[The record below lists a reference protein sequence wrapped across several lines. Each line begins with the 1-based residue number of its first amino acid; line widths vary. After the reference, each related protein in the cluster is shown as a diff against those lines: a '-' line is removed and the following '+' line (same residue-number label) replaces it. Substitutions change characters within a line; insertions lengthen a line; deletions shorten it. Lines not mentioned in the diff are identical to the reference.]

1 VKHGGRSS
9 TARPAGLRLFV
20 ILGGLTAFGPLSI
33 DMYLPALP
41 AIGREL
47 GASESLIQLSLT
59 GCLLG
64 LAAGQ
69 VIAGPLSDTLGR
81 RRPLLAGVAAY
92 VLTSLLCALAP
103 SAPLLVAFRVLQG
116 LGGGA
121 GIVIARAIVR
131 DLYEGVA
138 AARYFSRLVL
148 VMGLAPILAPV
159 LGGQLLRLT
168 SWRGIF
174 LTLALI
180 TALLWLAAASAL
192 PETLGAG
199 RRREGS
205 LAGTLRTF
213 GGLARDTPFLGY
225 ALTGAL
231 GFGAMFAYI
240 SGSPFVLEGIYRA
253 SPQLFSLFFGLNA
266 FGFMLASQVNGSLVS
281 RVSPARLLALG
292 VCVNSAAGLAL
303 LTVVLIGGLG
313 LAAVLPPLFLLVSS
327 VGFVVPNATALAL
340 SRHPEAAGTGSALLG
355 VIQNGIAAAAAP
367 LVGIAGV
374 TSALP
379 MATVIAGCGA
389 GALTALLL
397 VVRPLSRSRSGRDLT
412 RVAQDG

>member
-1 VKHGGRSS
+1 M
-9 TARPAGLRLFV
+9 LL

-69 VIAGPLSDTLGR
+69 VIAGPMSDRLGR

-103 SAPLLVAFRVLQG
+103 SAPLLVALRLLQG
-116 LGGGA
+116 FGGGA
-121 GIVIARAIVR
+121 GIVIARAVVR

-174 LTLALI
+174 LTLALVA
-180 TALLWLAAASAL
+180 ALLWLGAAL
-192 PETLGAG
+192 GLEETLTED
-199 RRREGS
+199 RRREGR
-205 LAGTLRTF
+205 LAGALGAF
-213 GGLARDTPFLGY
+213 GALARDLPFLGY
-225 ALTGAL
+225 AFTGAL

-240 SGSPFVLEGIYRA
+240 SGSPFVIEAIYHA
-253 SPQLFSLFFGLNA
+253 SPQLFSLVFGINA

-281 RVSPARLLALG
+281 RVAPSRLLTLG
-292 VCVNSAAGLAL
+292 VAVNAGAGGVL
-303 LTVVLIGGLG
+303 LLVVIAGGMG
-313 LAAVLPPLFLLVSS
+313 LYAILPPLFLLVSS
-327 VGFVVPNATALAL
+327 IGFVLPNATALAL
-340 SRHPEAAGTGSALLG
+340 TRHPEAAGTGSAFLG
-355 VIQNGIAAAAAP
+355 LVQGGVAATTAP
-367 LVGIAGV
+367 LVGIAGA

-379 MATVIAGCGA
+379 MATAIVLSGA
-389 GALTALLL
+389 GAVAALLL
-397 VVRPLSRSRSGRDLT
+397 AAGAVRRSPARGARAEPPLDRPEAREARPG
-412 RVAQDG
+412 